1 VNGLVIALVVLACVL
16 GGGVLGYF
24 FNASLPKHHLSADSK
39 ASVTQTVGVLSTL
52 TALVLGLLLA
62 TAKSAYDTKADE
74 LTQMAAD
81 IVLLDRVLAQYGP
94 EAAAARKLLHAST
107 AGKLEELWAE
117 TNVRLA
123 SLGKVDAT
131 APLEALQTNLR
142 ALTPQTDAQR
152 ELRSRALS
160 IGGDI
165 AQTRWLILARSGGTI
180 PGPFLV
186 VLVSWLALT
195 FAGLGLIAARNT
207 TVMAAGIAAAL
218 AVAGAMFLILELDTP
233 YGGVIT
239 ISDAPLRLAL
249 EHLGRQ
255 GGTGMVRERRCDG
268 DFVSRRGYHPLGF
281 T

>member
-1 VNGLVIALVVLACVL
+1 MNGLAIALVVLACVL
-16 GGGVLGYF
+16 GGGVLGFY
-24 FNASLPKHHLSADSK
+24 FNASLPKHHLSEDSK

-94 EAAAARKLLHAST
+94 ETAAARKLLHAST
-107 AGKLEELWAE
+107 AAKLEELWAE
-117 TNVRLA
+117 SDVRLA
-123 SLGKVDAT
+123 SLRKIDAT
-131 APLEALQTNLR
+131 APLEALQASLR

-152 ELRSRALS
+152 ELRSRALK

-165 AQTRWLILARSGGTI
+165 AQTRWLILARSSGTI

-195 FAGLGLIAARNT
+195 FAGLGLIAARNA

-249 EHLGRQ
+249 AHLGR
-255 GGTGMVRERRCDG
+255 
-268 DFVSRRGYHPLGF
+268 
-281 T
+281 